1 MFQGTLA
8 RQEHLKEG
16 KYFNCTCKR
25 CLDPTEL
32 GTHMSSLICVK
43 CKTGMVS
50 PNIKTEK
57 WECSACNQSFSSSLM
72 QETVNQAESK
82 LEEADKSDTRVL
94 EKLLTQLLLTL
105 SPTHSIILDIKQ
117 TLVALYRDLDPS
129 KKILQRK
136 IELCQDLLPV
146 LSVIEPGISRLK
158 GTFLFFFCLIFSFLF
173 SHLLLYSCI

>member
-1 MFQGTLA
+1 MQETLA

-16 KYFNCTCKR
+16 KYFNCICKR

-50 PNIKTEK
+50 PNIQTKT
-57 WECSACNQSFSSSLM
+57 WQCGTCNQSFSFSLM
-72 QETVNQAESK
+72 QESINQAKSK
-82 LEEADKSDTRVL
+82 LEEADKTDTRVL
-94 EKLLTQLLLTL
+94 EKLLQQLSFTL

-117 TLVALYRDLDPS
+117 TLVALYRDCDPS

-136 IELCQDLLPV
+136 IELCQDLLPI
-146 LSVIEPGISRLK
+146 LAVIEPGISRLK
-158 GTFLFFFCLIFSFLF
+158 GKFLAFS
-173 SHLLLYSCI
+173 